1 MIPKLLGSY
10 INELTFISILIAFAA
25 TCIITNLCKN
35 ILPRDQGRAF
45 AVNGQK
51 SEGKPRGAGII
62 FVLVFAFCS
71 LLFMYLFTVAGSW
84 L

>member
-10 INELTFISILIAFAA
+10 INELTFVSILIAFAA

-62 FVLVFAFCS
+62 FVLAIAVVLIKTPYPKIKLPTS
-71 LLFMYLFTVAGSW
+71 I
-84 L
+84 